1 MYNFFAFALGTLGMA
16 IIPRKREN
24 VNENKG
30 KRFPCFP

>member
-1 MYNFFAFALGTLGMA
+1 MYNFFALGTLGMA

-30 KRFPCFP
+30 KRFPYFP